1 MRRLLAVA
9 WRRLHD
15 VIGSIRFRLTL
26 WFVAILAVVLL
37 VFSTFIYIQQARD
50 LRAASLTR
58 LENKFTQLQTL
69 VQLPLREISG
79 SGGLTLP
86 SMPNNAQPLLQAGD
100 VMAITDAS
108 GQVVQATGPLSIDTI
123 SRITQSE
130 LSERPT
136 SDPRTYTITP
146 EADEARAPSA
156 QYQFLFAPISLGN
169 NVIAFLVMGSPI
181 DPGGQLH
188 RLILTLLLGSLGT
201 LIVALGGG
209 FWLADRAMRPV
220 KTITHTARDL
230 GETDLSRRLNLG
242 RGDELG
248 ELADTFDAMLDRLQ
262 AAFDRQRRFTADASH
277 ELRTPLTIINL
288 EATRAAQPGRSAD
301 DMHQALA
308 VIRSENEFM
317 TRLVN
322 NLLTLSR
329 MDSGLTALAFEPI
342 DLSDVALEGVE
353 RLAPLAA
360 RQNVTLSAGELPEL
374 MVNGDRQ
381 FLAQLVNNLIENGIK
396 YTAEADQRR
405 VCVETALVTQGDQP
419 MGCLRVIDSGPG
431 ISPEN
436 LPHLFERFFQAD
448 AARTRGAKEDGD
460 EAGSSG
466 VGLGLSIVEW
476 IANAHGGRVRVES
489 TLGQG
494 STFEVLLPLDTSD
507 RRGHA
512 PSTAD

>member
-1 MRRLLAVA
+1 MRG
-9 WRRLHD
+9 

-26 WFVAILAVVLL
+26 WFVAILAIVLL

-50 LRAASLTR
+50 LRAASLSR

-69 VQLPLREISG
+69 VQLPMREISRA
-79 SGGLTLP
+79 GGLTLP

-100 VMAITDAS
+100 VMAIADAS
-108 GQVVQATGPLSIDTI
+108 GQVVQATGPLSVDTI

-130 LSERPT
+130 LAEQPT

-146 EADEARAPSA
+146 EADEARTRSA
-156 QYQFLFAPISLGN
+156 QYLFLFAPISLGN

-181 DPGGQLH
+181 DPDGQLH

-201 LIVALGGG
+201 LVIALGGG
-209 FWLADRAMRPV
+209 FWLADRAMHPV

-242 RGDELG
+242 RSDELG

-288 EATRAAQPGRSAD
+288 EATRAAQPGHSAG
-301 DMHQALA
+301 DMQQALT

-329 MDSGLTALAFEPI
+329 MDSGLTALAFEPV

-360 RQNVTLSAGELPEL
+360 RQEVSLTAGELPEL

-381 FLAQLVNNLIENGIK
+381 FLAQLVNNLIENGVK
-396 YTAEADQRR
+396 YTADADQRQ
-405 VCVETALVTQGDQP
+405 VCVETALVTEGDQP
-419 MGCLRVIDSGPG
+419 MGCLRVIDSGTG
-431 ISPEN
+431 ISPED
-436 LPHLFERFFQAD
+436 LPHLFERFFQVD
-448 AARTRGAKEDGD
+448 AARTRGTKDDGT

-466 VGLGLSIVEW
+466 VGLGLSIVDW
-476 IANAHGGRVRVES
+476 IAHAHGGRVRVES

-494 STFEVLLPLDTSD
+494 STFEVLLPLNASD
-507 RRGHA
+507 RSGPA
-512 PSTAD
+512 PSTAH